1 MAGDALDLIQTQAI
15 ARSMS
20 AGSTLIDEGS
30 ACSTL
35 YMLVDGWAFRYATTA
50 DGSRQILAV
59 LLPGDFCNLDSLSLS
74 RPDYGIRTITPA
86 KFLAVERS
94 RAIELSQSS
103 SEVAHLFLSRMA
115 IENALLGRWALCLG
129 RKSAMA
135 RLAHLLCELVA
146 RLDGAR
152 DGDAAQLDL
161 PLRQEQIADI
171 LGLTTVHVN
180 RTIRH
185 LCSLGVIERRGS
197 RIDIPSVTKLLG
209 VAEFDESYLH
219 RSERT
224 RSWLLGRN
232 SDAGSPFSGR
242 ELCS

>member
-1 MAGDALDLIQTQAI
+1 
-15 ARSMS
+15 MS

-30 ACSTL
+30 ACCAL
-35 YMLVDGWAFRYATTA
+35 YMLVDGWAFRYATTT

-86 KFLAVERS
+86 KFLALERS
-94 RAIELSQSS
+94 RAIELSNSS
-103 SEVAHLFLSRMA
+103 SEVAQLFLSRMA
-115 IENALLGRWALCLG
+115 IENALLGRWTLCLG
-129 RKSAMA
+129 RKSATA

-152 DGDAAQLDL
+152 DGDAAQIHL

-185 LCSLGVIERRGS
+185 LCSLGVIERHGPRT
-197 RIDIPSVTKLLG
+197 DIPSVTRLFG
-209 VAEFDESYLH
+209 VAEFDEGYLH
-219 RSERT
+219 RSERIGS
-224 RSWLLGRN
+224 RPLGRN
-232 SDAGSPFSGR
+232 SDAGSPFRGG
-242 ELCS
+242 ELFS